1 MNEASPLQSTTNL
14 VRAVPRSIEPQQ
26 VNDFQRP
33 VFTLRLEN
41 TGDESVEISAESEL
55 WVVDYA
61 YNQNRGIRARL
72 ESSTLIA
79 PRSQAVLRF
88 LPTDVSVPL
97 INSGRCPVRLMLH
110 V

>member
-72 ESSTLIA
+72 
-79 PRSQAVLRF
+79 
-88 LPTDVSVPL
+88 
-97 INSGRCPVRLMLH
+97 
-110 V
+110 